1 MDVVIR
7 DATMED
13 SSELLQLSNKLIP
26 LADWSSRRVM
36 LEQSLQDPNST
47 IYVSEVENKI
57 VGFIEE
63 RFFPDFVEGSTLS
76 IIQSLMVD
84 AKYRKQGI
92 GTKLLQKAIEESER
106 KAVLEVHVWT
116 EFSNEQARNFYVKH
130 GFSKSALLL
139 EKPN

>member
-1 MDVVIR
+1 MEVVIR
-7 DATMED
+7 DATVED
-13 SSELLQLSNKLIP
+13 SSELLQLSNKLIN
-26 LADWSSRRVM
+26 LADWSNRMVM

-47 IYVSEVENKI
+47 IYVAEVENKI

-84 AKYRKQGI
+84 PKYRKQGI

-106 KAVLEVHVWT
+106 RAVLEVHVWT
-116 EFSNEQARNFYVKH
+116 EFDNEDARDFYLKH
-130 GFSKSALLL
+130 GFSKRALLL